1 MPYHAT
7 SSRRPHTSPSSSSPT
22 KFMKVFSSIKKKA
35 VALVSPSPSPSFP
48 IAPPVSH
55 RYNLDHAS
63 KGYRPGSSLHRK
75 RSPPYIPPNAE
86 SMRKHGLANFPRPPR
101 FPPALGHTPSSS
113 TSSASSFATASSSIS
128 PSPSTSTTL
137 VSSKRR
143 YRKQPPGLDVD
154 LCLVSDIHRPLS
166 PEQQQIAHLQDQI
179 TALQRALSPPP
190 HHTIAAIPE
199 EQSGTDSD
207 SMCSADYTLLP
218 THRRSTQSAYIKG
231 LVEPARR
238 SSVILALN
246 SSSRPSSSDSNKSS
260 RSRGKSTILDEKRSD
275 PVVEERE
282 VYDPFAKDTVEI
294 VHALPTFCTSVSARG
309 NVRSILPLLERML
322 TIIVLQRSRPSSGA
336 FTISNVS
343 NTARDLLLSPI
354 TEISVIPLPDGDS
367 SSSSSSSPIS
377 LPSSKSTKRNSV
389 VSLGQSTIPPPSFP
403 LPMLPSMAPTSSP
416 LMSSYSTFLPPNDD
430 EPVVHDESKGDE
442 WTLDLGALNRP
453 VNMHGSPKDEEA
465 KPLVEG
471 AEEAVD
477 WTLHIP
483 TPTYSYSSP
492 THRRKESYLDMTDP
506 EQWPSPPASPP
517 PSIRAPSVR
526 SVRSRS
532 KSRTRV
538 NGDGWAYDSPRA
550 AAPPLPSLSPSF
562 VSLPRSTPPPSSFS
576 AKSTL
581 TRSGSRSSRTSSQSI
596 TSASPAVGKRASRI
610 LSIYTRKNNDANESG
625 WF

>member
-1 MPYHAT
+1 MPHHAT

-22 KFMKVFSSIKKKA
+22 KFMKVFSSIKKRA

-48 IAPPVSH
+48 IAPPISH
-55 RYNLDHAS
+55 RYNLDHTS

-101 FPPALGHTPSSS
+101 FPPTHAHTPSSS
-113 TSSASSFATASSSIS
+113 TSSSSSFATASSTIS
-128 PSPSTSTTL
+128 PSPSPSPTL

-143 YRKQPPGLDVD
+143 HRKQPPGLDVD
-154 LCLVSDIHRPLS
+154 LCLVSDNQRPMS

-179 TALQRALSPPP
+179 TALQRALSPSP
-190 HHTIAAIPE
+190 HHTIAVIPE
-199 EQSGTDSD
+199 EQSGTDSE
-207 SMCSADYTLLP
+207 STCSVDYTLLP

-238 SSVILALN
+238 SSVILTLN
-246 SSSRPSSSDSNKSS
+246 PSSRPSSSDSNKSS
-260 RSRGKSTILDEKRSD
+260 RSRGKPTILSEKGSD
-275 PVVEERE
+275 LAMEERG

-309 NVRSILPLLERML
+309 N
-322 TIIVLQRSRPSSGA
+322 RSRPSSGA

-367 SSSSSSSPIS
+367 SSSSPSPVS
-377 LPSSKSTKRNSV
+377 FASPKSTKRNSV
-389 VSLGQSTIPPPSFP
+389 ISLGQSTLPPPSFP

-416 LMSSYSTFLPPNDD
+416 LMSSYSAFLPQSDN
-430 EPVVHDESKGDE
+430 ETIVVEESKGDE
-442 WTLDLGALNRP
+442 WTLDLGHQDQRGDS
-453 VNMHGSPKDEEA
+453 HGSPKDKDAKTVVEE
-465 KPLVEG
+465 PQ
-471 AEEAVD
+471 EAVD
-477 WTLHIP
+477 WTLRIP
-483 TPTYSYSSP
+483 TPTYSYSPP

-517 PSIRAPSVR
+517 PSIRSPSVR

-538 NGDGWAYDSPRA
+538 NGDGWSYDSPRA
-550 AAPPLPSLSPSF
+550 AAPPPLPSFSPSL
-562 VSLPRSTPPPSSFS
+562 VSLPRSTLPPSSFS
-576 AKSTL
+576 AASTL
-581 TRSGSRSSRTSSQSI
+581 TRSTSHSSRKSSHSVV
-596 TSASPAVGKRASRI
+596 SPTPSLVGKRASRI
-610 LSIYTRKNNDANESG
+610 LGIYMRKDSDADESG

>member
-48 IAPPVSH
+48 VAPPVSH

-63 KGYRPGSSLHRK
+63 KDYRPGSSLHRK

-101 FPPALGHTPSSS
+101 FPPVNAHTPSSS
-113 TSSASSFATASSSIS
+113 TSSASSFATASSRIS
-128 PSPSTSTTL
+128 PSPSPSPTL

-154 LCLVSDIHRPLS
+154 LCLVSDTHRPLS

-190 HHTIAAIPE
+190 LHTIAAIPE

-207 SMCSADYTLLP
+207 SMCSADYALLP
-218 THRRSTQSAYIKG
+218 THRRSTQSVYMKG
-231 LVEPARR
+231 LIEPARR
-238 SSVILALN
+238 SSVALALN

-309 NVRSILPLLERML
+309 N
-322 TIIVLQRSRPSSGA
+322 RSRPSSGA

-367 SSSSSSSPIS
+367 SSSPSPSPSFPIS
-377 LPSSKSTKRNSV
+377 IPSPKSTKRNSV

-416 LMSSYSTFLPPNDD
+416 LMSSYSAFLPLNDD
-430 EPVVHDESKGDE
+430 EPIVNDESSKGDE
-442 WTLDLGALNRP
+442 WTLDLGALNRR
-453 VNMHGSPKDEEA
+453 VKIHGSPKDKEA
-465 KPLVEG
+465 KSVVE

-477 WTLHIP
+477 WTLRIP
-483 TPTYSYSSP
+483 TPTYSYSPP

-532 KSRTRV
+532 KSRTRI
-538 NGDGWAYDSPRA
+538 NGDGWSYDSPRA
-550 AAPPLPSLSPSF
+550 AAPPLPSFSPSL
-562 VSLPRSTPPPSSFS
+562 VSLACPTPPPSSFS
-576 AKSTL
+576 TKSAL

-596 TSASPAVGKRASRI
+596 NSAPPSTVGKRASRM
-610 LSIYTRKNNDANESG
+610 LSMYMRKDSDANESG